1 MTDAVRRDMDE
12 QRSCPNCGE
21 PIGDTD
27 TICPSCGETLVG
39 G

>member
-1 MTDAVRRDMDE
+1 MDE

>member
-1 MTDAVRRDMDE
+1 MDE
-12 QRSCPNCGE
+12 QRSCPNCSE

-27 TICPSCGETLVG
+27 TVCPHCGEPLVG